1 MIGRF
6 ILESKFL
13 FMNQSTQRVVHH
25 LQGISQKMLAA
36 LNDLPKRREII
47 DEYFRVDGV
56 VPSVAATVTADRIGD
71 IPVEW
76 VCDDDA
82 DPNCRIL
89 YIHGGSWIS
98 GSLEGYRSLA
108 SLISAA
114 SGASVLVV
122 DYRLAPENKFPAGL
136 NDCVS
141 AWSWMLDN
149 GPSQASK
156 ASSAFICGDSAGGN
170 LTLASYLALK
180 NQGIALPNGLIA
192 LSPATDFTAASPS
205 LQTHGDRDPI
215 IHPLVYHAL
224 RAIYLDNDDIENP
237 LVSPLFG
244 DYHDAPPILVQ
255 VGDAEVLLDDSL
267 RLVER
272 ARAQGSEATVQ
283 VWKNMPHVFQG
294 FAPDLPEANDA
305 IESIARFINHYS

>member
-1 MIGRF
+1 
-6 ILESKFL
+6 
-13 FMNQSTQRVVHH
+13 MNQSTQRVVDH
-25 LQGISQKMLAA
+25 LKGVSQKMLAA
-36 LNDLPKRREII
+36 LNDLPKRRVII
-47 DEYFRVDGV
+47 DEYFRVEGET
-56 VPSVAATVTADRIGD
+56 PSIDATVISARIGE

-76 VCDDDA
+76 VCAKHA
-82 DPNCRIL
+82 DPHRRIL

-98 GSLEGYRSLA
+98 GTLDGYRSLA
-108 SLISAA
+108 SLISKATA
-114 SGASVLVV
+114 ASVLLV

-136 NDCVS
+136 NDCVT
-141 AWSWMLDN
+141 AWSWMLEN
-149 GPSQASK
+149 GPAVSEK

-180 NQGIALPNGLIA
+180 DQGLEVPKGLVA

-205 LQTHGDRDPI
+205 LQTHGSRDPI
-215 IHPLVYHAL
+215 IHPLVYQAL
-224 RAIYLDNDDIENP
+224 RPIYLDNDDIENP

-272 ARAQGSEATVQ
+272 ARAHGSEATVQ

-305 IESIARFINHYS
+305 IKSIAKFINHYS